1 MSSERIGLQRETV
14 DLQIKELTHEGG
26 GSGLTQGIACGDVYF
41 LHSLRQTVDHRLQ
54 QFLVAEHNRRFP
66 SCGNAFRC
74 EPLTHEASLN
84 IFRRGRDIGEFLRW
98 QFLRILIEDR
108 LPFLFHPLEEH
119 LLHLLQ
125 MVEAHEGVGV
135 VTEVDIRILHHLT
148 VEGSLVT
155 DLLTGEPFVEEMID
169 GADTAPQ
176 SQEPLFQFT
185 VMILGEVAEEASDH
199 LPLFVGEVGD
209 IVEFMDIPQVL
220 EHLICRAHV
229 LIQIVEVGQE
239 QLSPAVEVIQGL
251 IHPCGLDK
259 DLVQFTDE

>member
-1 MSSERIGLQRETV
+1 MPSERVCLQRETV
-14 DLQIKELTHEGG
+14 DLQIKELTHKG
-26 GSGLTQGIACGDVYF
+26 GSSRLTQGIACGDVYL
-41 LHSLRQTVDHRLQ
+41 LHSLRQTMDHRLQ

-135 VTEVDIRILHHLT
+135 VTEVDIGILHHLT
-148 VEGSLVT
+148 VEGSFVT
-155 DLLTGEPFVEEMID
+155 DLLTGESLVEEMID
-169 GADTAPQ
+169 GADTAP
-176 SQEPLFQFT
+176 
-185 VMILGEVAEEASDH
+185 
-199 LPLFVGEVGD
+199 
-209 IVEFMDIPQVL
+209 
-220 EHLICRAHV
+220 
-229 LIQIVEVGQE
+229 
-239 QLSPAVEVIQGL
+239 
-251 IHPCGLDK
+251 
-259 DLVQFTDE
+259 